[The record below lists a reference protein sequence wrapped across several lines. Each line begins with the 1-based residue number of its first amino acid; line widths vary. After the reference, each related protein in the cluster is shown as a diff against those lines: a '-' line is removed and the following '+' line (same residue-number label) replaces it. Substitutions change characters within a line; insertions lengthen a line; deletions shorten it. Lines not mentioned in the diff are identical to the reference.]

1 MVELD
6 RTLLS
11 APATKTSSKKG
22 AVALPDD
29 QPVEV
34 RLRSAKE
41 EMPTKD
47 SGGTLDRTALRGQR
61 YLYRAQ
67 RVRIIELSGE
77 AFELRGE
84 VSSPVTLTMTDSFPP
99 AAPSGLAAIPGLQG
113 NAAVIDLSWQANVE
127 VDVAGYNVYRRRGS
141 SGSFERLTAKPVLG
155 PAFSD
160 TNAVAGDACTYRVT
174 AIDSTGNESSP
185 SNEVTETVKAR

>member
-11 APATKTSSKKG
+11 APEAKTSPKKG
-22 AVALPDD
+22 AVSLPDD

-34 RLRSAKE
+34 RLRSGKE
-41 EMPTKD
+41 EMPAKD
-47 SGGTLDRTALRGQR
+47 SGGTLDRTVLRGQR

-67 RVRIIELSGE
+67 RVRIIQISEGR
-77 AFELRGE
+77 FELRGE
-84 VSSPVTLTMTDSFPP
+84 VSSPITIAMTDTFPP
-99 AAPSGLAAIPGLQG
+99 AAPTGLAAIPGLQG
-113 NAAVIDLSWQANVE
+113 NAPVIDLSWQANAE
-127 VDVAGYNVYRRRGS
+127 ADVAGYNVYRRTGS

-160 TNAVAGDACTYRVT
+160 TDAVVGDACTYRVT
-174 AIDSTGNESSP
+174 AIDNTGNESP
-185 SNEVTETVKAR
+185 ASNEVTETVKAR